1 MAADPVYVNLGDDSC
16 SNCGLPSV
24 VKVEEKP
31 MCGHCFH
38 LGISAE
44 RSRKIH
50 TAAMPERNRPEPPI
64 EVEMRAA
71 LGEIDLLRKRIDSF
85 LRSLDAQGIR

>member
-1 MAADPVYVNLGDDSC
+1 MAADPVYVNLGDQHC
-16 SNCGLPSV
+16 SDCGLPSV
-24 VKVEEKP
+24 VKVEDRP

-50 TAAMPERNRPEPPI
+50 AAAMPERNRPEPPL

-85 LRSLDAQGIR
+85 IRSLDAQGIR